1 MNNKEKADEYYKL
14 NKDKI
19 KNIDRPV
26 YHFTPDIG
34 WMNDPNGFSFFGGEY
49 HLFYQYNPYDIK
61 WGPMHWGH
69 AKTKDFINWDR
80 LPVAL
85 APDDEIRGQ
94 CFSGTAISEDDRHL
108 LIYTVHNAGKE
119 EQAVEI
125 GNGVE
130 YKSISNSPVI
140 KVKHLP
146 KGFDGIDFRDP
157 KIWKEDENYYCIVSA
172 KNDRGLGSLLI
183 FESSN
188 LIDWKYDGIFFEN
201 DGNYGKM
208 WECPDFFKFGDKYAV
223 IVSVMEMQARGREY
237 FNGHQVI
244 YFIGDY
250 DRESH
255 KFIPVEKGKTMDF
268 GFDYYAPQS
277 LYAAGKPL
285 SIAWLHDWGNDLSP
299 EGSKWCG
306 QMTYPRVLELKENLI
321 YQMPDNIIKNH
332 YENEYRSSFT
342 LEKNK
347 VYTDKNLD
355 SRVARLDL
363 DIINTDAG
371 KCAIYLAADDRY
383 NSFIKI
389 NMKKKSLKFSRRFS
403 GLVKDAIDER
413 KIDIDIENGKLNLT
427 ILLDRFS
434 IEIFVNNGKQVLS
447 SRIYTTVDA
456 KEIRFIADGKMN
468 IKICKNDIV
477 G

>member
-1 MNNKEKADEYYKL
+1 M
-14 NKDKI
+14 
-19 KNIDRPV
+19 
-26 YHFTPDIG
+26 
-34 WMNDPNGFSFFGGEY
+34 
-49 HLFYQYNPYDIK
+49 
-61 WGPMHWGH
+61 
-69 AKTKDFINWDR
+69 
-80 LPVAL
+80 PVAL

-108 LIYTVHNAGKE
+108 LIYTVHNDGKE

-389 NMKKKSLKFSRRFS
+389 NMKKKK
-403 GLVKDAIDER
+403 
-413 KIDIDIENGKLNLT
+413 
-427 ILLDRFS
+427 
-434 IEIFVNNGKQVLS
+434 
-447 SRIYTTVDA
+447 
-456 KEIRFIADGKMN
+456 
-468 IKICKNDIV
+468 
-477 G
+477 